1 MNKFKEKHFFKELI
15 VPTAASF
22 ALFFGIV
29 GLSAAEVS
37 ALDTQTVRLTKSGN
51 EAEIILTF
59 PEAAKEEIASLQIS
73 ISVSASPSSA
83 NVEFVPDKGL
93 AAKIAEGRYDS
104 KSGTLNIYTA
114 GTSPLFDKANPVLS
128 LGRVRVTG
136 SGSYADVKIIENS
149 LKFVRGTELVVQ
161 DTGVEYSSDVI
172 RISDYNGNIPSDTTD
187 SGNNGNYGG
196 GGFNVPEVTTAA
208 VTTAET
214 LPAESATSAAVTS
227 VTTAPPAT
235 DTTEELPE
243 TGDNVPAI
251 PVEGESFSAAATE
264 KLSEAVSQ
272 AEMHKR
278 ADYTDDSYQ
287 ILDEA
292 LRRAKALLADRES
305 RQEQIDEALLI
316 LENAIGML
324 VPANSPSRADSVQ
337 DSEAD
342 HIVSEENRE
351 GETSPDVSLENSEET
366 APGESETKPATEGS
380 TPDITT
386 DGNVVT
392 SDAALG
398 ENTADSIRNDSQEV
412 ESPAE
417 EAGGLTVWIIVL
429 VVLGAAVAVIAIAA
443 VVSSNKKKASRKK
456 SHIRT
461 KSSKSRSRDDEDE

>member
-1 MNKFKEKHFFKELI
+1 MNIFKEKHFFKELI
-15 VPTAASF
+15 VPMAASF

-29 GLSAAEVS
+29 GLSASEVF

-73 ISVSASPSSA
+73 LSVSASPSSA
-83 NVEFVPDKGL
+83 DVEFVPDEGL
-93 AAKIAEGRYDS
+93 TAKIAEGRYDS
-104 KSGTLNIYTA
+104 ESGILNIYAA
-114 GTSPLFDKANPVLS
+114 GTSALFDKANPVLS

-172 RISDYNGNIPSDTTD
+172 RISDYNANTPSDTTD
-187 SGNNGNYGG
+187 SGNTGNYGG

-208 VTTAET
+208 VTPSET
-214 LPAESATSAAVTS
+214 TPAESATTAAVTS
-227 VTTAPPAT
+227 VTTVLPAT
-235 DTTEELPE
+235 DITEELPV

-251 PVEGESFSAAATE
+251 PVEGESFSAAVTE

-272 AEMHKR
+272 AELYKR

-342 HIVSEENRE
+342 HIVSEENGE
-351 GETSPDVSLENSEET
+351 GETSPDVSLEGSEET
-366 APGESETKPATEGS
+366 APGESETKPVTGA
-380 TPDITT
+380 PDITT

-392 SDAALG
+392 TENADDLG
-398 ENTADSIRNDSQEV
+398 EDTAESIRDDSQEA
-412 ESPAE
+412 ENASE

-429 VVLGAAVAVIAIAA
+429 VVLGAAVAVTAIAA

-461 KSSKSRSRDDEDE
+461 KSSKSRNRDDEDE